1 MRPAVATLVLV
12 AVALLGGTKEAQAN
26 GVVIEQ
32 PGQHRE
38 YAVELEPQLVL
49 RYSSP
54 YRRYWYD
61 GRGRDDY
68 YWRSSAGFGP
78 GLRVAIPFMHQ
89 GPINSINNN
98 IGISFGAST
107 TFHGCYC
114 DAGYRATVFNVPMAF
129 QWNFYFTEIF
139 SAFGEVGLNS
149 AIAFYS
155 EPVRRNTQFFM
166 DPLFQVGGRAQ
177 FGTVGIVA
185 RVGWPFMSVG
195 ANFQF

>member
-1 MRPAVATLVLV
+1 MCSALVG
-12 AVALLGGTKEAQAN
+12 VALGVFALVGGAQPAQ
-26 GVVIEQ
+26 GAEVVIER
-32 PGQHRE
+32 PGQHRR
-38 YAVELEPQLVL
+38 YAVEIEPQLVL

-54 YRRYWYD
+54 YRRNWYN
-61 GRGRDDY
+61 GRGPGDY

-89 GPINSINNN
+89 GPIKTINNN

-114 DAGYRATVFNVPMAF
+114 DAGYRSTVFNIPVAF

-139 SAFGEVGLNS
+139 SAIGEVGLNS

-155 EPVRRNTQFFM
+155 DAVGQNTQFFM
-166 DPLFQVGGRAQ
+166 DPLFQLGARAQ
-177 FGTVGIVA
+177 FGVVGIVA
-185 RVGWPFMSVG
+185 RVGWPFLSVG